1 MAGSAPPPDGP
12 PPSDTASSDQGFPPG
27 PAAAQLCGFTLP
39 TQFALPPI
47 SLPSLASLITIPKLQ
62 SSPESRDQ
70 LFVLESDGRD
80 ERCTRWRRSRADGS
94 ARSGR
99 RERSIVL
106 NGTARKF
113 GLSCLVN

>member
-47 SLPSLASLITIPKLQ
+47 SLPSLASLITIPKLSLLPSLGINC
-62 SSPESRDQ
+62 SSSNPMDVTNGVPAGGGRVPTGPPDPED
-70 LFVLESDGRD
+70 V
-80 ERCTRWRRSRADGS
+80 
-94 ARSGR
+94 
-99 RERSIVL
+99 
-106 NGTARKF
+106 NGP
-113 GLSCLVN
+113 SS